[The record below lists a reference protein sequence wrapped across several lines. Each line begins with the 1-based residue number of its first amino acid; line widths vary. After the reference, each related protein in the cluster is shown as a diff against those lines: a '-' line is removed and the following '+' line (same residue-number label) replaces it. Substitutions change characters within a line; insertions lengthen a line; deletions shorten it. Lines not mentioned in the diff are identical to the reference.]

1 MAPITEEDRNRAWGL
16 PDEFLSMEGPRADRV
31 VDLVDWYWGGHSA
44 KERARVVRRLL
55 VILEPLAGRTTITD
69 LLRERCVA
77 AVILW
82 LERQESLTPD
92 NEAQ

>member
-1 MAPITEEDRNRAWGL
+1 M
-16 PDEFLSMEGPRADRV
+16 
-31 VDLVDWYWGGHSA
+31 
-44 KERARVVRRLL
+44 VRRLL

-82 LERQESLTPD
+82 LERQESEGDSGDAGPVATH
-92 NEAQ
+92 